1 MNTIDILIA
10 KIKTMTTPTAIL
22 ISGLLISFA
31 LLISSPSKQKY
42 TYLVGKNS
50 RSWVIRGNNSTG
62 YACIVSINTD
72 YSKEDLH
79 SYGFEV
85 CDFSKSHQTK

>member
-42 TYLVGKNS
+42 TYLFDNS
-50 RSWVIRGNNSTG
+50 KFWVVRGNNSTG
-62 YACIVSINTD
+62 YVCIVPIDCSL
-72 YSKEDLH
+72 SKEELH
-79 SYGFEV
+79 SNGFEV
-85 CDFSKSHQTK
+85 CDFSKGDQTK

>member
-42 TYLVGKNS
+42 TYLIDKHSGG
-50 RSWVIRGNNSTG
+50 WVVKVNNSTG
-62 YACIVSINTD
+62 YACI
-72 YSKEDLH
+72 YP
-79 SYGFEV
+79 
-85 CDFSKSHQTK
+85 